1 VLGPRLRRW
10 APEHVLQDEL
20 ASALARRSA
29 LGLQEG
35 TDIRELVVR
44 VLPGI
49 LLLQPFEA
57 LHHGQ
62 AQELE
67 RIEGGAGG
75 VTGGKPGLHQ
85 VELTIRR
92 KQRVQTRLIVVKR
105 HRETPCSDVVMP
117 LTVVFQ
123 TWI

>member
-1 VLGPRLRRW
+1 M
-10 APEHVLQDEL
+10 QDEL
-20 ASALARRSA
+20 AIALDFTSA

-35 TDIRELVVR
+35 ADIRELVVR

-67 RIEGGAGG
+67 RIEGGACG
-75 VTGGKPGLHQ
+75 TASGKPGLHQ
-85 VELTIRR
+85 IELTIRR
-92 KQRVQTRLIVVKR
+92 KQRVQTRLIIVKR
-105 HRETPCSDVVMP
+105 HCEIPCSDVGYS
-117 LTVVFQ
+117 
-123 TWI
+123 